1 MARTLVTFHA
11 HPDDEAL
18 LTAGTMAKAA
28 ATGDRVVLVVATRG
42 EVGDAAA
49 AYRAGGLGDQ
59 RVAETEA
66 SVAALGVHRLVF
78 LGYGDSG
85 LDGDGSGLTGAATEP
100 FARAGVDEA
109 AERLAEV
116 LREEHADVVTTYDPN
131 GGYGHPDHLQVHR
144 VGRRAAELA
153 GTPVV
158 LEATINRDL
167 MQAGIGLAASLGLD
181 VPPEFSPETFESWFL
196 PEAEL
201 THAVDVTAQL
211 EQKRASMRAH
221 ASQATS
227 DVTDTRSL
235 SLFLSL
241 PDDYFALA
249 FGTEWYVDRS
259 RPPGIA
265 AHDVFDG
272 LTNGAHGDCPNEA
285 LPGDREGDSG
295 HDPPGTCGPAES

>member
-167 MQAGIGLAASLGLD
+167 MQAGIGLAASLGRD
-181 VPPEFSPETFESWFL
+181 VPPAFSP
-196 PEAEL
+196 
-201 THAVDVTAQL
+201 HHL
-211 EQKRASMRAH
+211 E
-221 ASQATS
+221 
-227 DVTDTRSL
+227 
-235 SLFLSL
+235 
-241 PDDYFALA
+241 
-249 FGTEWYVDRS
+249 
-259 RPPGIA
+259 
-265 AHDVFDG
+265 
-272 LTNGAHGDCPNEA
+272 
-285 LPGDREGDSG
+285 
-295 HDPPGTCGPAES
+295 